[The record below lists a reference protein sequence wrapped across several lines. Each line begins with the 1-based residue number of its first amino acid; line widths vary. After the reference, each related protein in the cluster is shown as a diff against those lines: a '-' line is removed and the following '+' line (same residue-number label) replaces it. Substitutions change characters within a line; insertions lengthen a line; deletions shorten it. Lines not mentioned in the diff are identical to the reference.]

1 MSNANE
7 QIAEKCSKMGGSGVE
22 RKKLWYVGR
31 QGGAVLEEG
40 RETDV
45 RILFSLRLGVPIA
58 VYLRGIWNWY

>member
-1 MSNANE
+1 M
-7 QIAEKCSKMGGSGVE
+7 E

-40 RETDV
+40 RDTDV
-45 RILFSLRLGVPIA
+45 RILFNLRLGVPIA